1 MLKKILNKI
10 DKIIFFGK
18 LKKFYKILFYEK
30 ISLNHKNIEFEY
42 NYFTQYNKNFDSEI
56 NTLCEKYGSDK
67 GESTNEIKPYSWL
80 AHNYAD
86 IYELIFKLKKED
98 VKLLIEC
105 GIGTNNP
112 NIPSSMG
119 IKGKPG
125 ASLRMWRDFF
135 PNANIIGVDIDEN
148 ILFSENRIQTF
159 QCDQTNKLSIN
170 QFIVN
175 ANLKKNSS
183 DIIIDDGLHEF
194 EAGKVF
200 FENTIDYLSN
210 NGFYIIEDVSLKDM
224 ILYKDY
230 FSNLKRL
237 YTIHFFNLKTP
248 KRSRDDD
255 NRLVVISKNF
265 K

>member
-1 MLKKILNKI
+1 MLKIFLDKI

-18 LKKFYKILFYEK
+18 LKKFYKIFFYKK
-30 ISLNHKNIEFEY
+30 ISINHKKNDFSY
-42 NYFTQYNKNFDSEI
+42 NYFTQYNKNYNSEI
-56 NTLCEKYGSDK
+56 NVLCEKYGSDK
-67 GESTNEIKPYSWL
+67 GESSEQIKPYNWF

-86 IYELIFKLKKED
+86 VYELIFKLKKED

-112 NIPSSMG
+112 DIPSSMG

-135 PNANIIGVDIDEN
+135 HNANIIGVDIDKN
-148 ILFSENRIQTF
+148 ILFSEVRIQTY
-159 QCDQTNKLSIN
+159 QCDQTNKLSISE
-170 QFIVN
+170 FISN
-175 ANLKKNSS
+175 ANVKKNSA

-194 EAGKVF
+194 EAGKIF
-200 FENTIDYLSN
+200 FENTIECLAR

-230 FSNLKRL
+230 FSVLKKK
-237 YTIHFFNLKTP
+237 YNVHFFNLNTP
-248 KRSRDDD
+248 KRSKDDD
-255 NRLVVISKNF
+255 NRLIIVSRNY
-265 K
+265 

>member
-1 MLKKILNKI
+1 MYMYFNFCNNKSF
-10 DKIIFFGK
+10 IFPS
-18 LKKFYKILFYEK
+18 Y
-30 ISLNHKNIEFEY
+30 SLIKNIGFDGTGENTIVS
-42 NYFTQYNKNFDSEI
+42 NYFTQYNKNSESEI

-67 GESTNEIKPYSWL
+67 GESTNEIKPFTWL

-98 VKLLIEC
+98 VRLLIEC

-112 NIPSSMG
+112 NLPSSMG

-135 PNANIIGVDIDEN
+135 PNANIIGVDIDAN
-148 ILFSENRIQTF
+148 ILFSESRIQTF
-159 QCDQTNKLSIN
+159 QCDQTNASSIK
-170 QFIVN
+170 QFIIN

-194 EAGKVF
+194 EAGKIF
-200 FENTIDYLSN
+200 FENTINYLTD

-230 FSNLKRL
+230 FSNLKKF

-248 KRSRDDD
+248 KRSSDDD
-255 NRLVVISKNF
+255 NRLIIISKN
-265 K
+265 

>member
-1 MLKKILNKI
+1 MFKILLNKI
-10 DKIIFFGK
+10 DQIIFFGK
-18 LKKFYKILFYEK
+18 LKKYYKILFYEK
-30 ISLNHKNIEFEY
+30 ISLNHKSVDFNY
-42 NYFTQYNKNFDSEI
+42 NYFTQYNKNSQSEI

-67 GESTNEIKPYSWL
+67 GESTSNTKPYNWL

-86 IYELIFKLKKED
+86 IYELIFKLKKDE

-135 PNANIIGVDIDEN
+135 PNATVIGVDIDKN
-148 ILFSENRIQTF
+148 ILFSENRIQTY
-159 QCDQTNKLSIN
+159 QCDQTNKLSIL
-170 QFIVN
+170 QFLTN
-175 ANLKKNSS
+175 ANVKKNSA

-194 EAGKVF
+194 EAGKIF
-200 FENTIDYLSN
+200 FENTIECLTN

-224 ILYKDY
+224 ILYKNY
-230 FSNLKRL
+230 FSTLKKR
-237 YTIHFFNLKTP
+237 YTVHFYNLKTP

-255 NRLVVISKNF
+255 NRLIIISKNI
-265 K
+265 

>member
-1 MLKKILNKI
+1 MIKQILDKI

-18 LKKFYKILFYEK
+18 LKKIYKILVYQK
-30 ISLNHKNIEFEY
+30 ISFNHKNKDFDY
-42 NYFTQYNKNFDSEI
+42 NYFTQYNKNYQSEI

-67 GESTNEIKPYSWL
+67 GESTNEIKPYNWL

-125 ASLRMWRDFF
+125 ASLRVWRDFF
-135 PNANIIGVDIDEN
+135 PNATVIGADIDKN

-159 QCDQTNKLSIN
+159 QCDQTDKLSIS
-170 QFIVN
+170 QFIIN
-175 ANLKKNSS
+175 ANIKKNSA

-194 EAGKVF
+194 EAGKIF
-200 FENTIDYLSN
+200 FENIIECLTD

-230 FSNLKRL
+230 FSNLKEI
-237 YTIHFFNLKTP
+237 YSVHFYNLNTP

-255 NRLVVISKNF
+255 NRLIIVSKNC